1 VGRRLL
7 GFVAVVLAL
16 VLGLALY
23 AAWSVRATLPPA
35 DEALRVDRPAGSAGT
50 AVTLAYDPL
59 GVPTI
64 QAQNEISAAF
74 GQGWAHARDRR
85 FQMELYRRSALG
97 RLAEWVG
104 SGLLPS
110 DRLFRTF
117 GFAAVADSAVAH
129 LTSARRALFD
139 AYAAGVNAF
148 DAAHRPAPEF
158 LALGGPPPA
167 WSARDVVLTTMLML
181 QDLTW
186 DQADEERI
194 TERMDASLPPS
205 VVAFLRPVVTSWD
218 VQLTPGAAPP
228 VPPTPTAAEFD
239 VRAHRSASAGA
250 APGDP
255 GDPRFALALDR
266 HDKGSN
272 NWAIA
277 GTRTASGRAL
287 VAGDPHLSLRVPVIW
302 HRQRLRLPGLD
313 VVGITLPGVP
323 GVVFGS
329 NGRVAWTGTNVE
341 GDFVDLVRCVPLAGD
356 GTRYAGPAGPE
367 SFGTRTEVIQVRGVR
382 AETLAVRTTRFG
394 PVIARSAKGGW
405 LAAQW
410 TALDPAMYNTDLFGM
425 DKAANTG
432 AFLAALAGYGGPPL
446 NFVVGDRTGRVA
458 WKIGGRLPRRA
469 GYDPARPRAAD
480 QPGAWSSGWV
490 PADSMPALI
499 DPAGGF
505 VATANQ
511 RTTGVGAFPQVAGM
525 PAMPWRVHRIATQ
538 LAAHTGWTAEECA
551 RLQNDVD
558 DAFLQPTY
566 DALAHALTPEAVRG
580 DTTLAEV
587 RGILDGWDH
596 RADTTSVAHAYLRF
610 ARGELTRLLVEPMI
624 APCRAADS
632 LFEYDWTLSD
642 EVARRLLAERPMN
655 LLDPRYDDYDAL
667 VRDAARSAARL
678 LRERVPGVPL
688 AKIAWG
694 RVNRAEFG
702 HPLGLAVPALG
713 RWLNLPKVA
722 LAGGSNCVRVARP
735 RSGASMRMVVD
746 LADPARST
754 FALPGGQSGHFLSP
768 HYADEFA
775 GWVAG
780 RTTPLEPG
788 APAHRITLTFR

>member
-7 GFVAVVLAL
+7 GFVAALL
-16 VLGLALY
+16 VLVVGLAVY
-23 AAWSVRATLPPA
+23 AAWTVRATLPPA
-35 DEALRVDRPAGSAGT
+35 DEALRVDRPLGGAGSAL
-50 AVTLAYDPL
+50 TLTYDSL

-97 RLAEWVG
+97 LLAEWVG
-104 SGLLPS
+104 PGLLPS

-129 LTSARRALFD
+129 LAPARRALFD

-158 LALGGPPPA
+158 LALGGPPPP

-181 QDLTW
+181 EDLTW

-194 TERMDASLPPS
+194 TERMDVSLPPS
-205 VVAFLRPVVTSWD
+205 VVAFLRPVTTPWD
-218 VQLTPGAAPP
+218 VQLAPGAAPP
-228 VPPTPTAAEFD
+228 VPPMPTAAEFD
-239 VRAHRSASAGA
+239 VRAHRSAATVSAA
-250 APGDP
+250 
-255 GDPRFALALDR
+255 DPRLAVAIDR

-277 GTRTASGRAL
+277 GARSASGRAL

-302 HRQRLRLPGLD
+302 HRQRLSLPGLD

-329 NGRVAWTGTNVE
+329 NGSVAWTGTNVE

-356 GTRYAGPAGPE
+356 STRYAGPAGPE
-367 SFGTRTEVIQVRGVR
+367 SFGTRSEVIPVRGAR
-382 AETLAVRTTRFG
+382 PETLVVRTTRIG

-410 TALDPAMYNTDLFGM
+410 TALDPAMYDTDLFGM
-425 DKAANTG
+425 DRAGSTRE
-432 AFLAALAGYGGPPL
+432 FLSALAGYGGPPL
-446 NFVVGDRTGRVA
+446 NFVVGDTAGSIA

-469 GYDPARPRAAD
+469 GYDPARPRDAD
-480 QPGAWSSGWV
+480 RAGAWSAGWV
-490 PADSMPALI
+490 PSDSMPALV
-499 DPAGGF
+499 DPAAGF

-511 RTTGVGAFPQVAGM
+511 RTTGGDAWSRVSGM
-525 PAMPWRVHRIATQ
+525 PAMPWRVRRIATQ
-538 LAAHTGWTAEECA
+538 LAARGGWTAEECA

-558 DAFLQPTY
+558 DGFLAPTH
-566 DALAHALTPEAVRG
+566 DALDHALTPEAIRG
-580 DTTLAEV
+580 DTTLTAV
-587 RGILDGWDH
+587 RAIIDGWEH

-610 ARGELTRLLVEPMI
+610 ARGELVRLLVEPMI

-642 EVARRLLAERPMN
+642 EVARRLLLERPMN
-655 LLDPRYDDYDAL
+655 LLDPRYADYDAL

-678 LRERVPGVPL
+678 MRERVPGVPL
-688 AKIAWG
+688 SRIAWG
-694 RVNRAEFG
+694 RVNRADYG
-702 HPLGLAVPALG
+702 HPLGLALPALG
-713 RWLNLPKVA
+713 HWLNLPKVA

-775 GWVAG
+775 DWVAG
-780 RTTPLEPG
+780 RTTPLLPG
-788 APAHRITLTFR
+788 APAHRITLTFRN

>member
-1 VGRRLL
+1 VGRKLQ
-7 GFVAVVLAL
+7 GFVAVLLAL
-16 VLGLALY
+16 VLGLAAY
-23 AAWSVRATLPPA
+23 AAWTVRATLPRA

-50 AVTLAYDPL
+50 TVTLTYDPL

-104 SGLLPS
+104 PGLLPS

-129 LTSARRALFD
+129 LAPARRALFD

-148 DAAHRPAPEF
+148 DAGHRPAPEF
-158 LALGGPPPA
+158 LALGGPPPP

-181 QDLTW
+181 EDLTW

-194 TERMDASLPPS
+194 TERMDAPLPPA
-205 VVAFLRPVVTSWD
+205 VVAFLRPVTTPWD
-218 VQLTPGAAPP
+218 VQLAPGATPP

-239 VRAHRSASAGA
+239 VRTQRTSSIP
-250 APGDP
+250 PGD
-255 GDPRFALALDR
+255 DTRLAVAIDR

-277 GTRTASGRAL
+277 GSRTASGRAL

-302 HRQRLRLPGLD
+302 HRQRLTFPGLD
-313 VVGITLPGVP
+313 VIGITLPGVP

-329 NGRVAWTGTNVE
+329 NGSVAWTGTNVE
-341 GDFVDLVRCVPLAGD
+341 GDFVDLVRCRPLAGD
-356 GTRYAGPAGPE
+356 SLSYAGPAGAE
-367 SFGTRTEVIQVRGVR
+367 RFGTRTEVIQVRGAR

-394 PVIARSAKGGW
+394 PVVARSANGGW

-410 TALDPAMYNTDLFGM
+410 TALDPAMYDTDLFGM
-425 DKAANTG
+425 DHAASTG
-432 AFLAALAGYGGPPL
+432 AFLAALSGYGGPPL
-446 NFVVGDRTGRVA
+446 NFVVGDTAGSIA
-458 WKIGGRLPRRA
+458 WKIGGHLPRRA
-469 GYDPARPRAAD
+469 GYDPARPHAAD

-490 PADSMPALI
+490 PADSMPMLV
-499 DPAGGF
+499 DPASGF

-511 RTTGVGAFPQVAGM
+511 RTTGGDAWAGVSGM

-538 LAAHTGWTAEECA
+538 LAARSGWTAEECA

-558 DAFLQPTY
+558 DAFLTPTFE
-566 DALAHALTPEAVRG
+566 ALDRALTAEAVRG
-580 DTTLAEV
+580 DTTLTAV
-587 RGILDGWDH
+587 RGILAGWSH

-610 ARGELTRLLVEPMI
+610 ARGELVRLLVEPMI
-624 APCRAADS
+624 APCRSADS

-642 EVARRLLAERPMN
+642 EVARRLLLERPIH
-655 LLDPRYDDYDAL
+655 LLDPRYADYDAL

-678 LRERVPGVPL
+678 MRERVPGVPL
-688 AKIAWG
+688 PKIAWG
-694 RVNRAEFG
+694 RVNRADYG

-713 RWLNLPKVA
+713 RWLNLPRVA

-735 RSGASMRMVVD
+735 RSGASMRMVAD

-775 GWVAG
+775 DWVAG
-780 RTTPLEPG
+780 RTTPLAPG
-788 APAHRITLTFR
+788 APAHRITLTFRN